1 MADRSTIL
9 SFNTIRAKFLAF
21 VVPLVLLST
30 VLMFGLF
37 EFNARRDANLKLQD
51 KLDKLVTIQSA
62 VIAESLWNVADEQ
75 IKLILAAL
83 AIDPDVEGAAVYNEL
98 DKLVGSTGASEEMAS
113 RPFYATKEI
122 VYIDDDQPE
131 VIGRLAISLT
141 DAGLKAAA
149 QERMVLAG
157 VLAAVLLVAVVLSA
171 MIGNRRT
178 IGIPLERLL
187 VSINLSREGEKHQ
200 AVDWRS
206 NDEIGAVVAAF
217 NETQERQKAYE
228 QELME
233 ARDMLERRVEERTRD
248 LDRAQQILIDA
259 IESISEGFSLYDHD
273 DRLVLCNSRYRNL
286 LYPGIEDAVVPGT
299 PFESIIR
306 HAAERGLIESA
317 DESID
322 EWVAERL
329 QKHRE
334 PRGPHLQRR
343 GEMWIQVSERKTD
356 DGGTVAI
363 YADLTSIKDSEQEL
377 RDSKERFRD
386 LFENAPIAMFEED
399 WSGIQRAIERLKS
412 EGVTDLENYFADH
425 PEFVTNF
432 SKLVQWRDFN
442 PATVQLYGAEDK
454 PCLREHLTNTEDSYS
469 WDVYANV
476 VLAFDRGERHLSQEV
491 VESTID
497 GREIIIIF
505 TCQLGENASDWSS
518 VTTTSLDITERRKF
532 QMALEESEERY
543 SLSMRGSNE
552 GLWDWDKRQNK
563 IFISSHIKTLL
574 GMESTDHDY
583 ITPDA
588 WEARIHPEDLGRH
601 LEAQRAHLE
610 GETEFNISE
619 YRVRGKDETYRWV
632 LDRGAAL
639 KDRDGVVY
647 RMAGSV
653 SDITERKR
661 AERELATK
669 SSYLEQLSNQL
680 AKYLSPQVYQSI
692 FSGKQEVKLVSQR
705 KRLTVFFSDLVG
717 FTSTAERL
725 ESEDLTRVLNQYL
738 TEMSQIALEHG
749 ATIDKYIG
757 DAIVI
762 FFGDPETLGVKE
774 DAIACVTMAIA
785 MRKRM
790 KELERVWIESG
801 MENPLQ
807 CRMGIN
813 TGVCT
818 VGNFGSEDRMD
829 YTIIGGG
836 VNLAARLETACPA
849 NEILISYETYA
860 HVKDQIKCQE
870 EGQIELKGMS
880 HPVTTHR
887 VIDLFENLGE
897 GKLPIRSKTTHM
909 RLEVDVNLMT
919 PEDKREAAAMLKEA
933 VELLSNR

>member
-1 MADRSTIL
+1 MTDRSTIL

-30 VLMFGLF
+30 VLVFGLF

-83 AIDPDVEGAAVYNEL
+83 AIDPDVEGAAVYDEL
-98 DKLVGSTGASEEMAS
+98 DNLVGFTGASEEMAS

-122 VYIDDDQPE
+122 VYTDDDKPE

-187 VSINLSREGEKHQ
+187 VSINLSREGEKRQ

-228 QELME
+228 QELEE

-259 IESISEGFSLYDHD
+259 IESISEGFSLYDPD

-306 HAAERGLIESA
+306 HAAERGLIEGA
-317 DESID
+317 EESID

-399 WSGIQRAIERLKS
+399 WSGIQRAIERLKG
-412 EGVTDLENYFADH
+412 EGVTDLENYFAKH
-425 PEFVTNF
+425 PEFVTSF
-432 SKLVQWRDFN
+432 SQLVQWRDFN
-442 PATVQLYGAEDK
+442 PAAVQLYGAEDK
-454 PCLREHLTNTEDSYS
+454 PSLREHLTDTEDSYS

-476 VLAFDRGERHLSQEV
+476 VLAFDRGERHFSQEV
-491 VESTID
+491 VETTID
-497 GREIIIIF
+497 GQEIIIVF

-552 GLWDWDKRQNK
+552 GLWDWDKRLNK
-563 IFISSHIKTLL
+563 IFISPHIKTLL
-574 GMESTDHDY
+574 GMETTDHDY

-588 WEARIHPEDLGRH
+588 WEARIHPEDLDHH

-610 GETEFNISE
+610 GETEFNVSE

-639 KDRDGVVY
+639 KDRDGEIY

-725 ESEDLTRVLNQYL
+725 ESEDLTRLLNQYL

-801 MENPLQ
+801 MEIPLQ

-836 VNLAARLETACPA
+836 VNLAARL
-849 NEILISYETYA
+849 A
-860 HVKDQIKCQE
+860 HVKDQIECQE
-870 EGQIELKGMS
+870 EGQIEVKGMS

-897 GKLPIRSKTTHM
+897 GKQPIRSKTTHM

-919 PEDKREAAAMLKEA
+919 PKDKREAAAMLKEA
-933 VELLSNR
+933 AELLSNR